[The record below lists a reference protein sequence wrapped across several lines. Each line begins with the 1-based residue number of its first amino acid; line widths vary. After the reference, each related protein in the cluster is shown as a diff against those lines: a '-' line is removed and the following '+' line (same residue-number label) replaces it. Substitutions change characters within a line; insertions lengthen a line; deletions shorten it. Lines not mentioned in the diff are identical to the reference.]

1 MYSCP
6 TSTFGTFLINCAEHT
21 FYIQDLEI
29 EAEDMS
35 EIGDQETDHGIV
47 LLCVFFWIKW
57 VSGAS
62 PRLISWASVVPQSH
76 MHRVITR
83 PIMGWLQRNCCH
95 GVLNSQI
102 TLLYVHI
109 TAHPTIS
116 LSPISYCFALLY
128 LMKISTLAY

>member
-47 LLCVFFWIKW
+47 LLCFFLDKVGIR
-57 VSGAS
+57 SFA
-62 PRLISWASVVPQSH
+62 P
-76 MHRVITR
+76 TNF
-83 PIMGWLQRNCCH
+83 MGIC
-95 GVLNSQI
+95 S
-102 TLLYVHI
+102 
-109 TAHPTIS
+109 
-116 LSPISYCFALLY
+116 SPIPHAPGNY
-128 LMKISTLAY
+128 